1 MMEILFKHLPW
12 LYLAGVN
19 LFEFFA
25 MYLDKQRAKKGK
37 WRIPESELLLVGL
50 IGGGMGGLLAQQLFH
65 HKTRKLR
72 FYFIFILGTII
83 AVAIIYFSYKR

>member
-1 MMEILFKHLPW
+1 MEMLFKLLPW
-12 LYLAGVN
+12 LYLIIVN
-19 LFEFFA
+19 LFAFFA

-37 WRIPESELLLVGL
+37 WRIPESELLFVGL
-50 IGGGMGGLLAQQLFH
+50 IGGGLGGLLGQQLFH

-72 FYFIFILGTII
+72 FYSIFILGTVI